1 MNDVDAGDLMQFA
14 VERFYRDCALFGTVD
29 QCVERVLRLKE
40 AGVDEIA
47 CLLDFG
53 VGAEEVMASLR
64 LLGEVRDRVLD
75 KLTASRET
83 RRHG

>member
-1 MNDVDAGDLMQFA
+1 LTFKA
-14 VERFYRDCALFGTVD
+14 
-29 QCVERVLRLKE
+29 

-53 VGAEEVMASLR
+53 VSADEAMASLV
-64 LLGEVRDRVLD
+64 LLGEVRDRVLE
-75 KLTASRET
+75 KLSVSSQT